1 MKKQKTQHEDH
12 LLTSNQIIDSEA
24 FGQALIQIPATIT
37 GDRHLK
43 GIESMLS
50 DEVQIPLP
58 EYVKMIAREAG
69 LVAAR
74 EVLEEHRKA
83 CPAATSAESVSKSIK
98 SHSGTPQRPSRVLA
112 PLGPLPSGV
121 RV

>member
-1 MKKQKTQHEDH
+1 
-12 LLTSNQIIDSEA
+12 
-24 FGQALIQIPATIT
+24 
-37 GDRHLK
+37 
-43 GIESMLS
+43 MLS

-98 SHSGTPQRPSRVLA
+98 SLEIRFGMLIGIMIGSGT
-112 PLGPLPSGV
+112 LGGIVGV
-121 RV
+121 GVSAVVKSLV